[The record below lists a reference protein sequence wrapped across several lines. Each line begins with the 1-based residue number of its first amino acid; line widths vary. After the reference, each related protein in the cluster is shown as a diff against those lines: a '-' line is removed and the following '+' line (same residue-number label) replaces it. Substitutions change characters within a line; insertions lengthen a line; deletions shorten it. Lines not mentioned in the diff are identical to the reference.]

1 MVEKTKNVNNLL
13 FFVKGLA
20 FLFSITEN
28 FFNRS
33 PTSCNIM
40 KEARIFVSFIQ
51 PLDAASLAPESLLIG
66 IRFVQCNLNFLDSL
80 LVFFIG
86 SDRTFCN
93 NSGCSIRASLL
104 DKAWALT
111 HSTKFLLMLQISDR
125 TESEFCLQ
133 VLSTSLEFLVFRSFF
148 YRTGRSLFIFE
159 IMIKMCV
166 DRPVI

>member
-1 MVEKTKNVNNLL
+1 MEEKTKNVNNLL

-66 IRFVQCNLNFLDSL
+66 IGFVQCNLNFL
-80 LVFFIG
+80 VFLSDQIG
-86 SDRTFCN
+86 PSATNHGVVSERLCLTKSEPLPNAANIRQDRV
-93 NSGCSIRASLL
+93 R
-104 DKAWALT
+104 
-111 HSTKFLLMLQISDR
+111 
-125 TESEFCLQ
+125 
-133 VLSTSLEFLVFRSFF
+133 VLSPSAFNQFRISGFSLSFLSYWKIPF
-148 YRTGRSLFIFE
+148 YF
-159 IMIKMCV
+159 
-166 DRPVI
+166 